1 MVSSRIYELLCF
13 ACGFVLIDYGFN
25 FIAAGFP
32 GARQLTSQF
41 LGANLIAGGS
51 VAIFASLYYLL
62 RTVPVAPPMG
72 AAPSTLTQPDVGVET
87 IVEEE
92 TPPKSSFYRN
102 IEYIGYFFTILGLFS
117 AADLVLQ
124 VFIRSIY
131 NEGRWWVEVLLA
143 TFGILSYT
151 IFGSIGRLGSQEE
164 AKLSVPLTQP
174 KLYQE
179 NVTSPVTLP
188 PTPSPILSES
198 LEIQAGDFTRTP
210 SGEYERHLFDEIYD
224 MFRMEREGVT
234 AWREDRKGMR
244 SVYLAGPYEL
254 SRKLLED
261 NVKNGVDVRIG
272 ILHLTVDSMEEL
284 LALLASSSESVPS
297 ASS

>member
-1 MVSSRIYELLCF
+1 LVSRRIYELLGF
-13 ACGFVLIDYGFN
+13 ACGFVLIDYGFS
-25 FIAAGFP
+25 FVAAGFP

-41 LGANLIAGGS
+41 LGANLITGGS
-51 VAIFASLYYLL
+51 VAVFASLYYLL
-62 RTVPVAPPMG
+62 RPVSVAPPTG
-72 AAPSTLTQPDVGVET
+72 APSTLTRPDVGVET

-92 TPPKSSFYRN
+92 TPPKSGFYRN
-102 IEYIGYFFTILGLFS
+102 IEYIGYFFTALGLFS

-124 VFIRSIY
+124 VFIRSTY

-143 TFGILSYT
+143 TFGVLSYT

-164 AKLSVPLTQP
+164 AKLSVPLAQP

-179 NVTSPVTLP
+179 NVTSPVTA
-188 PTPSPILSES
+188 PTAPSPTLSES
-198 LEIQAGDFTRTP
+198 FEMKVGDFARLS
-210 SGEYERHLFDEIYD
+210 SGEYERHLSDEIYD

-244 SVYLAGPYEL
+244 SVYLTGPYEL

-261 NVKNGVDVRIG
+261 NVRNGVDVGIG
-272 ILHLTVDSMEEL
+272 ILHLSIDSMREL
-284 LALLASSSESVPS
+284 LALLESSAESVPS

>member
-1 MVSSRIYELLCF
+1 LVSRRIYELLGF
-13 ACGFVLIDYGFN
+13 ACGFVLIDYGFS
-25 FIAAGFP
+25 FVAAGFP

-51 VAIFASLYYLL
+51 VAVFASLYYLL
-62 RTVPVAPPMG
+62 RPVSVAPPM
-72 AAPSTLTQPDVGVET
+72 AAPSALTRPDVGVET

-102 IEYIGYFFTILGLFS
+102 IEYVGYFFTVLGLFS

-124 VFIRSIY
+124 VFIRSTY
-131 NEGRWWVEVLLA
+131 NEGRWWVEILLA
-143 TFGILSYT
+143 TFGVLSYT
-151 IFGSIGRLGSQEE
+151 ILGSIGRLGSQEE
-164 AKLSVPLTQP
+164 AKLSIPLAQP
-174 KLYQE
+174 KPYQE
-179 NVTSPVTLP
+179 NVTPPITVPTAPSPTLP
-188 PTPSPILSES
+188 EF
-198 LEIQAGDFTRTP
+198 LEIQVGDFTKSS
-210 SGEYERHLFDEIYD
+210 SGEYERHLSDEIYD

-261 NVKNGVDVRIG
+261 NIKNGVDMRIG
-272 ILHLTVDSMEEL
+272 ILHLSVDSMKKL
-284 LALLASSSESVPS
+284 LALLASSAESVPS

>member
-1 MVSSRIYELLCF
+1 MLSRRIYELLGF
-13 ACGFVLIDYGFN
+13 ACGFILIDYGFS
-25 FIAAGFP
+25 FVAAGFP

-51 VAIFASLYYLL
+51 VAVFASLYYLL
-62 RTVPVAPPMG
+62 RPVTVAPPMG
-72 AAPSTLTQPDVGVET
+72 APPTLAPPDVGVET

-102 IEYIGYFFTILGLFS
+102 IEYVGYFFTVLGLFS

-124 VFIRSIY
+124 VFIRSTY
-131 NEGRWWVEVLLA
+131 NEGRWWVEILLA
-143 TFGILSYT
+143 TFGVLSYT

-164 AKLSVPLTQP
+164 AKLSVPLAQP

-179 NVTSPVTLP
+179 TVTPPVTV
-188 PTPSPILSES
+188 PTAPSPALPES
-198 LEIQAGDFTRTP
+198 LEIQVGNFTSSS
-210 SGEYERHLFDEIYD
+210 SGEYERHLSDEIYD

-254 SRKLLED
+254 SGKLLEY

-272 ILHLTVDSMEEL
+272 ILHLSVDSMRGL
-284 LALLASSSESVPS
+284 LALLASSAESVPS

>member
-1 MVSSRIYELLCF
+1 MVSRRIYEFLGF
-13 ACGFVLIDYGFN
+13 ACGFVLIDYGFS
-25 FIAAGFP
+25 FVAGGFP

-51 VAIFASLYYLL
+51 VAVFASLYYLL
-62 RTVPVAPPMG
+62 RPVSVAPPI
-72 AAPSTLTQPDVGVET
+72 APSTLTRPDVGVET

-102 IEYIGYFFTILGLFS
+102 IEYIGYSFTVLGLFS

-124 VFIRSIY
+124 VFIRSTY
-131 NEGRWWVEVLLA
+131 NEARWWVEILLV
-143 TFGILSYT
+143 TFGVLSYT

-164 AKLSVPLTQP
+164 AKLSVPLAQP

-179 NVTSPVTLP
+179 NVTPLVKVPTASNPTLP
-188 PTPSPILSES
+188 ES
-198 LEIQAGDFTRTP
+198 LEMQVGDFTRSS
-210 SGEYERHLFDEIYD
+210 SGEYERHLSDEIYD

-254 SRKLLED
+254 SRKLLEG

-272 ILHLTVDSMEEL
+272 ILHLSVDSMREL
-284 LALLASSSESVPS
+284 LALLASSAESVPS

>member
-1 MVSSRIYELLCF
+1 LVSRRIYEFLGF
-13 ACGFVLIDYGFN
+13 ACGFVLIDYGFS
-25 FIAAGFP
+25 FVAGGFP

-51 VAIFASLYYLL
+51 VAVFASLYYLL
-62 RTVPVAPPMG
+62 RPVSVAPPI
-72 AAPSTLTQPDVGVET
+72 APSTLTRPDVGVET

-102 IEYIGYFFTILGLFS
+102 IEYIGYSFTVLGLFS

-124 VFIRSIY
+124 VFIRSTY
-131 NEGRWWVEVLLA
+131 NEARWWVEILLV
-143 TFGILSYT
+143 TFGVLSYT

-164 AKLSVPLTQP
+164 AKLSVPLAQP

-179 NVTSPVTLP
+179 NVTPLVKVPTASNPTLP
-188 PTPSPILSES
+188 ES
-198 LEIQAGDFTRTP
+198 LEMQVGDFTRSS
-210 SGEYERHLFDEIYD
+210 SGEYERHLSDEIYD

-254 SRKLLED
+254 SRKLLEG

-272 ILHLTVDSMEEL
+272 ILHLSVDSMREL
-284 LALLASSSESVPS
+284 LALLASSAESVPS

>member
-1 MVSSRIYELLCF
+1 MGSRRIYELLGF
-13 ACGFVLIDYGFN
+13 ACGFVLIDYGFS
-25 FIAAGFP
+25 FVAAGFP

-51 VAIFASLYYLL
+51 VAVFASLYYLL
-62 RTVPVAPPMG
+62 RPVSVALPMG
-72 AAPSTLTQPDVGVET
+72 APSSLTPPDVGVET

-92 TPPKSSFYRN
+92 TPPKASFYRN
-102 IEYIGYFFTILGLFS
+102 IEYIGYFFTALGLFS

-124 VFIRSIY
+124 VFIRSTY
-131 NEGRWWVEVLLA
+131 NEGRWWVEILLA
-143 TFGILSYT
+143 TFGVLSYT

-164 AKLSVPLTQP
+164 AKLSVPLAQP

-179 NVTSPVTLP
+179 NVTPLVKVPTASNPTLP
-188 PTPSPILSES
+188 ES
-198 LEIQAGDFTRTP
+198 LEMQVGDFTRSS
-210 SGEYERHLFDEIYD
+210 SGEYERHLSDEIYD

-254 SRKLLED
+254 GRKLLED

-272 ILHLTVDSMEEL
+272 ILHLSVDSMREL
-284 LALLASSSESVPS
+284 LALLASSAESVPS

>member
-1 MVSSRIYELLCF
+1 MVSVSLP
-13 ACGFVLIDYGFN
+13 G
-25 FIAAGFP
+25 GFP

-51 VAIFASLYYLL
+51 VAVFASLYYLL
-62 RTVPVAPPMG
+62 RPVSVAPPI
-72 AAPSTLTQPDVGVET
+72 APSTLTRPDVGVET

-102 IEYIGYFFTILGLFS
+102 IEYIGYSFTVLGLFS

-124 VFIRSIY
+124 VFIRSTY
-131 NEGRWWVEVLLA
+131 NEGRWWVEILLV
-143 TFGILSYT
+143 TFGVLSYT

-164 AKLSVPLTQP
+164 AKLSVPLAQP

-179 NVTSPVTLP
+179 NVTPLVKVPTASSPTLP
-188 PTPSPILSES
+188 ES
-198 LEIQAGDFTRTP
+198 LEMQVGDFTRSS
-210 SGEYERHLFDEIYD
+210 SGEYECHLSDEIYD

-244 SVYLAGPYEL
+244 SMYLAGPYEL

-261 NVKNGVDVRIG
+261 SVKNGVDVRIG
-272 ILHLTVDSMEEL
+272 ILHLSVNSMSEL
-284 LALLASSSESVPS
+284 LALLASSAESVPS

>member
-1 MVSSRIYELLCF
+1 MVSRRIYEFLGF
-13 ACGFVLIDYGFN
+13 ACGFVLIDYGFS
-25 FIAAGFP
+25 FVAGGFP

-51 VAIFASLYYLL
+51 VAVFASLYYLL
-62 RTVPVAPPMG
+62 RPVSVAPPI
-72 AAPSTLTQPDVGVET
+72 APSTLTRPDVGVET

-102 IEYIGYFFTILGLFS
+102 IEYVGYSFTVLGLFS

-124 VFIRSIY
+124 VFIRSTY
-131 NEGRWWVEVLLA
+131 NEARWWVEILLV
-143 TFGILSYT
+143 TFGVLSYT
-151 IFGSIGRLGSQEE
+151 IFSSIGRLGSQEE
-164 AKLSVPLTQP
+164 AKLSVPLAQP

-179 NVTSPVTLP
+179 NVTPLVKVPTASSPTLP
-188 PTPSPILSES
+188 ES
-198 LEIQAGDFTRTP
+198 LEMQVGDFTRSS
-210 SGEYERHLFDEIYD
+210 SGEYERHLSDEIYD

-234 AWREDRKGMR
+234 VWREDRKGMR

-254 SRKLLED
+254 SRKLLEG

-272 ILHLTVDSMEEL
+272 ILHLSVDSMREL
-284 LALLASSSESVPS
+284 LAFLASSAESV
-297 ASS
+297 

>member
-1 MVSSRIYELLCF
+1 LVSRRIYEFLGF
-13 ACGFVLIDYGFN
+13 ACGFVLIDYGFS
-25 FIAAGFP
+25 FVAGGFP
-32 GARQLTSQF
+32 GAWQLTSQF

-51 VAIFASLYYLL
+51 VAVFASLYYLL
-62 RTVPVAPPMG
+62 RPVSVAPPI
-72 AAPSTLTQPDVGVET
+72 APSTLTRPDVGVET

-102 IEYIGYFFTILGLFS
+102 IEYIGYSFTVLGLFS

-124 VFIRSIY
+124 VFIRSTY
-131 NEGRWWVEVLLA
+131 NEARWWVEILLV
-143 TFGILSYT
+143 TFGVLSYT

-164 AKLSVPLTQP
+164 AKLSVPLAQP

-179 NVTSPVTLP
+179 NVTPLVKVPTASNPTLP
-188 PTPSPILSES
+188 ES
-198 LEIQAGDFTRTP
+198 LEMQVGDFTRSS
-210 SGEYERHLFDEIYD
+210 SGEYERHLSDEIYD

-254 SRKLLED
+254 SRKLLEG

-272 ILHLTVDSMEEL
+272 ILHLSVDSMREL
-284 LALLASSSESVPS
+284 LALLASSAESVPS

>member
-1 MVSSRIYELLCF
+1 MVSRRIYEFLGF
-13 ACGFVLIDYGFN
+13 ACGFVLIDYGFS
-25 FIAAGFP
+25 FVAGGFP

-51 VAIFASLYYLL
+51 VAVFASLYYLL
-62 RTVPVAPPMG
+62 RPVSVAPPI
-72 AAPSTLTQPDVGVET
+72 APSTLTRPDVGVET

-102 IEYIGYFFTILGLFS
+102 IEYVGYSFTVLGLFS

-124 VFIRSIY
+124 VFIRSTY
-131 NEGRWWVEVLLA
+131 NEARWWVEILLV
-143 TFGILSYT
+143 TFGVLSYT
-151 IFGSIGRLGSQEE
+151 IFSSIGRLGSQEE
-164 AKLSVPLTQP
+164 AKLSVPLAQP

-179 NVTSPVTLP
+179 NVTPLVKVPTASIPTLP
-188 PTPSPILSES
+188 ES
-198 LEIQAGDFTRTP
+198 LEMQVGDFTRSS
-210 SGEYERHLFDEIYD
+210 SGEYERHLSDEIYD

-234 AWREDRKGMR
+234 VWREDRKGMR

-254 SRKLLED
+254 SRKLLEG

-272 ILHLTVDSMEEL
+272 ILHLSVDSMREL
-284 LALLASSSESVPS
+284 LALLASSAESVPS

>member
-1 MVSSRIYELLCF
+1 MISRRIYELLGF
-13 ACGFVLIDYGFN
+13 ACGFVLIDYGFS
-25 FIAAGFP
+25 FVAAGFP

-41 LGANLIAGGS
+41 LGANLITGGS
-51 VAIFASLYYLL
+51 VAVFASLYYLL
-62 RTVPVAPPMG
+62 RPVSVAPPIE
-72 AAPSTLTQPDVGVET
+72 APSTLARPDVGVET

-92 TPPKSSFYRN
+92 TPPRSGFYKN
-102 IEYIGYFFTILGLFS
+102 IEYIGYFFTALGLFS

-124 VFIRSIY
+124 VFIRSTY

-143 TFGILSYT
+143 TFGVLSYT
-151 IFGSIGRLGSQEE
+151 ILGSIGRLGSQEE
-164 AKLSVPLTQP
+164 AKLSVPLAQP

-179 NVTSPVTLP
+179 NVTSPVTA
-188 PTPSPILSES
+188 PTAPSPTLSDSFEMKV
-198 LEIQAGDFTRTP
+198 GDFARLS
-210 SGEYERHLFDEIYD
+210 SGEYERHLSEEIYD

-261 NVKNGVDVRIG
+261 NVRNGVNVEIG
-272 ILHLTVDSMEEL
+272 ILRLSVDSMKEL
-284 LALLASSSESVPS
+284 LALLASSAKSVPS
-297 ASS
+297 AAS